1 MGLIRIL
8 LLLIL
13 VVGGYWAYYVY
24 ASGEPYDEI
33 GTAINSHLPAD
44 ARAFACA
51 ELKKRHGATA
61 INPPAGCEAYW
72 AGA

>member
-1 MGLIRIL
+1 MSIIRVL
-8 LLLIL
+8 LVVVL

-33 GTAINSHLPAD
+33 GTAINSRLPAD

-51 ELKKRHGATA
+51 ELKRRHGAAATA
-61 INPPAGCEAYW
+61 PPAGCEPYW
-72 AGA
+72 SSI

>member
-1 MGLIRIL
+1 MGIIRAL
-8 LLLIL
+8 LLIIL

-33 GTAINSHLPAD
+33 GTAINSRLPAD

-51 ELKKRHGATA
+51 ELKRRHGAAAATA
-61 INPPAGCEAYW
+61 PAGCEPYW
-72 AGA
+72 TRI